1 MPNIKPISDLRNYS
15 AVLEDVTVGSP
26 VYLTKN
32 GHGCYTIMD
41 INEQEEMSR
50 KARKYDKMVAELE
63 VMKMLNEGFDSA
75 NEEGWID
82 EDSMTIHFDDKF
94 KVNKRECSSKLQK
107 ELGEI
112 IKFCKENN
120 EPVYLEFN
128 DKENLIIMSSETYD
142 RREKMLELYEQLVYI
157 ESERI
162 INNKQYTID
171 ELSKYLDNVMKDMT
185 VKK

>member
-1 MPNIKPISDLRNYS
+1 MTLIKGGENMPNIKPISDLRNYS

-63 VMKMLNEGFDSA
+63 VMKMLNEGLASA

-82 EDSMTIHFDDKF
+82 EDSMRLHF
-94 KVNKRECSSKLQK
+94 K
-107 ELGEI
+107 ER
-112 IKFCKENN
+112 FEN
-120 EPVYLEFN
+120 E
-128 DKENLIIMSSETYD
+128 
-142 RREKMLELYEQLVYI
+142 
-157 ESERI
+157 
-162 INNKQYTID
+162 
-171 ELSKYLDNVMKDMT
+171 
-185 VKK
+185 

>member
-1 MPNIKPISDLRNYS
+1 MPNIKPISDLKNYS

-63 VMKMLNEGFDSA
+63 VMKMLNEGLASA

-82 EDSMTIHFDDKF
+82 EDSMTLH
-94 KVNKRECSSKLQK
+94 
-107 ELGEI
+107 
-112 IKFCKENN
+112 
-120 EPVYLEFN
+120 FN

-171 ELSKYLDNVMKDMT
+171 ELSKYLDNVIKDMT